1 MRRFW
6 SWSFAILV
14 MFGIALYWNRNDILL
29 FWEQWQLKEKNEARA
44 IAAEKERA
52 ELLEQKSRIED
63 ASGKEE
69 LARIKGFEKANEK
82 PLPIPSKSDTS
93 KSKKTK

>member
-1 MRRFW
+1 MVFCHSRYVRNRLVLE
-6 SWSFAILV
+6 SQRYFAFLGAMAIE
-14 MFGIALYWNRNDILL
+14 R
-29 FWEQWQLKEKNEARA
+29 KNEARA